1 MRIAFLNP
9 QGNFD
14 SENSY
19 WTEHPDF
26 GGQLVYV
33 KELAS
38 AMAEMGIKTDILTRK
53 IIDSK
58 WPEFEGEQDVYE
70 GIDNLRILRIPCG
83 PDHFLRKE
91 DLWLYLDEWSDNIIK
106 FYKKEGNFPDF
117 LTGHYGDG
125 GIACALISEKEKIPY
140 SFTAHSLGA
149 LKMDKLGINRENIN
163 DFERI
168 FHFSKRLA
176 AERISMKYSCVNF
189 VSTEM
194 ERFEQYGHQKYEN
207 WIDVKDDAHFKIVPP
222 GVNRKIFNEFK
233 SEDDQTACDSIK
245 DYEKPLI
252 ILSSRIDAKKNHIGV
267 IKSFAKDKELREK
280 AHLLIVVR
288 GIQDV
293 YKGID
298 GLKDSERKIVKE
310 WLAYIKEFKLKNHIS
325 FYNAENQSDL
335 AALYRSAKVN
345 HSIFCNPAVY
355 EPFGLTVIE
364 AMSCGLPVAAT
375 RNGGPSEILR
385 ENGFKYGFLFDP
397 EDVDSIIATLKKSLM
412 SDKTYKK
419 FSELSVLRVLEKY
432 TWKKTAEDYLKEIK
446 SKLMDFKPK
455 EIDLKP
461 FFKTLDN
468 WKKDNGGG
476 GGN

>member
-14 SENSY
+14 AKDSY

-38 AMAEMGIKTDILTRK
+38 AMAQAGIKADIITRR
-53 IIDSK
+53 IVDIK
-58 WPEFEGEQDVYE
+58 WPEFKSELDTYE
-70 GIDNLRILRIPCG
+70 DIKGLRIIRIPCG
-83 PDHFLRKE
+83 PENFLRKE
-91 DLWLYLDEWSDNIIK
+91 DLWPHLEEWTDNIIE
-106 FYKKEGNFPDF
+106 FYQRENNSPDF

-125 GIACALISEKEKIPY
+125 GLACAMISKKRAIPF

-176 AERISMKYSCVNF
+176 AERLSMKYSCVNF

-194 ERFEQYGHQKYEN
+194 ERFEQYGHQKYEG
-207 WIDVKDDAHFKIVPP
+207 WIDMKDDAHFKVVPP
-222 GVNRKIFNEFK
+222 GVNRRIFNEVQ
-233 SEDDQTACDSIK
+233 SDDDQEAHEAIK
-245 DYEKPLI
+245 VYDKPLI

-267 IKSFAKDKELREK
+267 IKAFAKDKALREK
-280 AHLLIVVR
+280 AHLMIVVR
-288 GIQDV
+288 GIKDV
-293 YKGID
+293 YESIQ

-310 WLAYIKEFKLKNHIS
+310 WLASIKEFKLKNDIS
-325 FYNAENQSDL
+325 FYNAENQHDL
-335 AALYRSAKVN
+335 AMLYRSAREKR
-345 HSIFCNPAVY
+345 SIFCNPAVY

-375 RNGGPSEILR
+375 GNGGPSEILR

-397 EDVDSIIATLKKSLM
+397 EDVDSIIDKLNKSLM
-412 SDKTYKK
+412 GKRDYQKYSD
-419 FSELSVLRVLEKY
+419 LSVSRVLEKY

-446 SKLMDFKPK
+446 PK
-455 EIDLKP
+455 ILDYEPKSIDLEC
-461 FFKTLDN
+461 FYETLKN
-468 WKKDNGGG
+468 
-476 GGN
+476 

>member
-14 SENSY
+14 SKNSY

-38 AMAEMGIKTDILTRK
+38 AMSEMGIKTDILTRK
-53 IIDSK
+53 IRDSK
-58 WPEFEGEQDVYE
+58 WPEFETESDVYE
-70 GIDNLRILRIPCG
+70 GIDHLRIIRIPCG
-83 PDHFLRKE
+83 PGHFLRKE
-91 DLWLYLDEWSDNIIK
+91 DLWPYLEEWSDNIIE
-106 FYKKEGNFPDF
+106 FYKDEGEKPDF

-125 GIACALISEKEKIPY
+125 GIACAMISEKEKIPY

-194 ERFEQYGHQKYEN
+194 ERFEQYGHQKYEK
-207 WIDVKDDAHFKIVPP
+207 WIDVKDDVHFKVVPP
-222 GVNRKIFNEFK
+222 GVNRRIFNEFK
-233 SEDDQTACDSIK
+233 SMDDQSACDSIK

-252 ILSSRIDAKKNHIGV
+252 ILSSRIDGKKNHIGV
-267 IKSFAKDKELREK
+267 IKAFAKDKELREK

-293 YKGID
+293 YESID
-298 GLKDSERKIVKE
+298 QLKESERKIVKE

-325 FYNAENQSDL
+325 FYNAENQNDL
-335 AALYRSAKVN
+335 ASLYRSAKEKQSV
-345 HSIFCNPAVY
+345 FCNPAVY

-397 EDVDSIIATLKKSLM
+397 EDVDSIIDTLKKSLVPE
-412 SDKTYKK
+412 KNYQK
-419 FSELSVLRVLEKY
+419 FSDLSIMRVLEKY

-446 SKLMDFKPK
+446 AKILDFQPK
-455 EIDLKP
+455 EIDLTS
-461 FFKTLDN
+461 FYKTLE
-468 WKKDNGGG
+468 KEE
-476 GGN
+476 

>member
-14 SENSY
+14 KKNSY

-38 AMAEMGIKTDILTRK
+38 AMAEMGIKTDIITRRFN
-53 IIDSK
+53 DAK
-58 WPEFEGEQDVYE
+58 WPEFKDERDGYE
-70 GIDNLRILRIPCG
+70 GFENLRILRIPCG
-83 PDHFLRKE
+83 PDQFLRKE
-91 DLWLYLDEWSDNIIK
+91 DLWPFIKEWSNNIID
-106 FYKKEGNFPDF
+106 FYEKEGEQPNF

-125 GIACALISEKEKIPY
+125 GLACAIISEDKKLPY

-149 LKMDKLGINRENIN
+149 LKMDKLGINRENIK

-194 ERFEQYGHQKYEN
+194 ERFEQYGHPKYQQ
-207 WIDVKDDAHFKIVPP
+207 WINVKDDSHFKVVPP
-222 GVNRKIFNEFK
+222 GVNRRIFNETQTE
-233 SEDDQTACDSIK
+233 EDSRAQKTIHSLK
-245 DYEKPLI
+245 KPLI
-252 ILSSRIDAKKNHIGV
+252 ILSSRIDAKKNHLGV
-267 IKSFAKDKELREK
+267 IKAFAKDSELREK
-280 AHLLIVVR
+280 AHLIIVVR
-288 GIQDV
+288 GVNDV
-293 YKGID
+293 YESIE

-310 WLAYIKEFKLKNHIS
+310 WLTYIKEKKLKKHIS
-325 FYNAENQSDL
+325 FYNAENQQDL
-335 AALYRSAKVN
+335 AALYRSAMDN
-345 HSIFCNPAVY
+345 LSIFCNPALY

-375 RNGGPSEILR
+375 CNGGPSEILR

-397 EDVDSIIATLKKSLM
+397 EDVHSITDTLKKALM
-412 SDKTYKK
+412 SEKDYQNY
-419 FSELSVLRVLEKY
+419 SALSVSRVLEKY
-432 TWKKTAEDYLKEIK
+432 TWKKTAEEYLKEIK
-446 SKLMDFKPK
+446 SKLADCEPK
-455 EIDLKP
+455 EID
-461 FFKTLDN
+461 
-468 WKKDNGGG
+468 
-476 GGN
+476 

>member
-14 SENSY
+14 SQNSY

-38 AMAEMGIKTDILTRK
+38 AMAEMGIKTDIITRK
-53 IIDSK
+53 INDCK
-58 WPEFEGEQDVYE
+58 WPEFEGEQDKYE

-91 DLWLYLDEWSDNIIK
+91 DLWPYLHEWSMNIID
-106 FYKKEGNFPDF
+106 FYKIEGDKPDF

-125 GIACALISEKEKIPY
+125 GIACAMISKKEKIPY

-149 LKMDKLGINRENIN
+149 LKMDKLGINRENIT

-176 AERISMKYSCVNF
+176 AERISMKYSSVNF

-194 ERFEQYGHQKYEN
+194 ERFEQYGHQKYEK
-207 WIDVKDDAHFKIVPP
+207 WIDVKDDSHFKVVPP

-233 SEDDQTACDSIK
+233 TDADQEAWK
-245 DYEKPLI
+245 VLKEYEKPLI
-252 ILSSRIDAKKNHIGV
+252 ILSSRIDAKKNHMGV
-267 IKSFAKDKELREK
+267 IKAFAQDKGLREK
-280 AHLLIVVR
+280 AQLLIVVR
-288 GIQDV
+288 GIKDV
-293 YKGID
+293 YESVD

-310 WLAYIKEFKLKNHIS
+310 WLAFIKDFKLKNHIS
-325 FYNAENQSDL
+325 FYNAENQHDL
-335 AALYRSAKVN
+335 AALYRMARERKSV
-345 HSIFCNPAVY
+345 FCNPAVY

-375 RNGGPSEILR
+375 SNGGPSEILR

-397 EDVDSIIATLKKSLM
+397 ENVDSIIDTLKKSLM
-412 SDKTYKK
+412 GEKDYQKY
-419 FSELSVLRVLEKY
+419 SELSVSRVLEKY
-432 TWKKTAEDYLKEIK
+432 TWKKTAEDYLKEVK
-446 SKLMDFKPK
+446 SMLLEYEPK
-455 EIDLKP
+455 AIDLEC
-461 FFKTLDN
+461 FYETL
-468 WKKDNGGG
+468 KK
-476 GGN
+476 

>member
-14 SENSY
+14 SKNSY

-38 AMAEMGIKTDILTRK
+38 AMSEMGIKTDILTRK
-53 IIDSK
+53 IQDSK
-58 WPEFEGEQDVYE
+58 WPEFKAGSDVYE
-70 GIDNLRILRIPCG
+70 GIENLRILRIPCG
-83 PDHFLRKE
+83 PEHFLRKE
-91 DLWLYLDEWSDNIIK
+91 DLWPYLEEWSDNIIE
-106 FYKKEGNFPDF
+106 FYKKEGEKPDF

-125 GIACALISEKEKIPY
+125 GLVCAMICEKEKIPY

-176 AERISMKYSCVNF
+176 AERISMKYSSVNI

-207 WIDVKDDAHFKIVPP
+207 WIDVKDDSHFKVVPP
-222 GVNRKIFNEFK
+222 GVNRRIFNEFQ
-233 SEDDQTACDSIK
+233 SDEDQSANEFIK
-245 DYEKPLI
+245 DYKKPLI

-267 IKSFAKDKELREK
+267 IKAFAKDKGLREK
-280 AHLLIVVR
+280 SHLLIVVR

-293 YKGID
+293 YESID

-310 WLAYIKEFKLKNHIS
+310 WLAYIKEFKLKNHIT
-325 FYNAENQSDL
+325 FYNAENQYDL
-335 AALYRSAKVN
+335 ASLYRFARKKQSV
-345 HSIFCNPAVY
+345 FCNPAVY

-385 ENGFKYGFLFDP
+385 ENGYKYGFLFDP
-397 EDVDSIIATLKKSLM
+397 EDVDSIIDSLKKSLVT
-412 SDKTYKK
+412 DKTYKK
-419 FSELSVLRVLEKY
+419 YSELSIMRVLEKY

-446 SKLMDFKPK
+446 SKILEFQPK
-455 EIDLKP
+455 EIDLTS
-461 FFKTLDN
+461 FYKTIE
-468 WKKDNGGG
+468 KKE
-476 GGN
+476 